1 MTRPR
6 KRADSL
12 PPRLWTLEETAGFLA
27 IPVATLYKL
36 NHKRTGPRFFRVG
49 RHCRYD
55 PRDVMAWLQG
65 RSCIPDASW

>member
-1 MTRPR
+1 MP
-6 KRADSL
+6 A
-12 PPRLWTLEETAGFLA
+12 RLWTVDETAQFLA

-55 PRDVMAWLQG
+55 PRDVMAWLTRNAFSPG
-65 RSCIPDASW
+65 MA

>member
-1 MTRPR
+1 MSPR
-6 KRADSL
+6 QA
-12 PPRLWTLEETAGFLA
+12 PPMPERLWTLEQTAEFLA

-55 PRDVMAWLQG
+55 PRDVQAWLLGPQCQPG
-65 RSCIPDASW
+65 